1 MKTLIIEIRAA
12 EGGDDAK
19 LLVLEQFKVYE
30 RFAALERLSLEL
42 LDARPGFLVFR
53 LQGPNEVMNTF
64 TENESGGMRWQ
75 RVPPTEK
82 RGRKQS
88 STVTVAI
95 LEEPKA
101 HEVQIDPRDLEES
114 FTRGSGKGGQH
125 RNKTDTC
132 VILKHLPTGIQV
144 RVDGGRS
151 QHLNRETALGV
162 LRARLKEAGTERAT
176 KDRNARRRNQV
187 GSGMR
192 GDKVRT
198 VALQRDTVTDHQTG
212 RSTSAKS
219 YLRGNLRELW

>member
-1 MKTLIIEIRAA
+1 MTGKNAKELFRHEP
-12 EGGDDAK
+12 GGH
-19 LLVLEQFKVYE
+19 
-30 RFAALERLSLEL
+30 
-42 LDARPGFLVFR
+42 
-53 LQGPNEVMNTF
+53 
-64 TENESGGMRWQ
+64 RWQ

-88 STVTVAI
+88 STITVAV
-95 LEEPKA
+95 LEQPKA
-101 HEVQIDPRDLEES
+101 HELRIDPRDLEES

-151 QHLNRETALGV
+151 QHVNRETALDV
-162 LRARLKEAGTERAT
+162 LRARLKGAGTTKAI
-176 KDRNARRRNQV
+176 KDRNARRRRQV

-192 GDKVRT
+192 SDKVRT
-198 VALQRDTVTDHQTG
+198 VALQRDSVTDHQTG
-212 RSTSAKS
+212 RSTSAKR